1 MYYTNFYTQ
10 SCDFVF
16 DVVLIVSYW
25 GPDYNNQSHGDNTIP
40 PRETKTQ
47 KVQNNSLYY
56 VTDSS
61 LYYVTDRKT
70 YSYMLT

>member
-25 GPDYNNQSHGDNTIP
+25 GPDYNNQSHGD
-40 PRETKTQ
+40 KTTHHLERQ
-47 KVQNNSLYY
+47 KVQN
-56 VTDSS
+56 SS

-70 YSYMLT
+70 YSYMLN